1 MRRGTVLN
9 AGKPCIKKSSPS
21 ADRVITTQQYSSD
34 GLHLNPGRRAIG
46 ADQMTDQLAKKSVD
60 GESPTSR
67 QVLTFCLGAETY
79 GVDILRV
86 QEIRGWSPVTRIPK
100 SPPHVLGVLNL
111 RGSIVPIVDLRVRFS
126 LERAEFTPLTVIIVL
141 SITTP
146 NGRSEF
152 GLVVD
157 SVSDVVDI
165 STKDLKDA
173 PNLGGK
179 MNADFIQCL
188 ATVADRMLILLD
200 VDALIGRD
208 LLSLEPTTLAGAA

>member
-1 MRRGTVLN
+1 
-9 AGKPCIKKSSPS
+9 
-21 ADRVITTQQYSSD
+21 
-34 GLHLNPGRRAIG
+34 
-46 ADQMTDQLAKKSVD
+46 MTDQLEKKSV
-60 GESPTSR
+60 ESDSPASR
-67 QVLTFCLGAETY
+67 QVLTFCLAAETY

-146 NGRSEF
+146 SGRSEF

-165 STKDLKDA
+165 STKDLKEA

-200 VDALIGRD
+200 VDALVGRD
-208 LLSLEPTTLAGAA
+208 WQPLEATALAGVA

>member
-1 MRRGTVLN
+1 
-9 AGKPCIKKSSPS
+9 
-21 ADRVITTQQYSSD
+21 
-34 GLHLNPGRRAIG
+34 
-46 ADQMTDQLAKKSVD
+46 MTDQFAKKPVE
-60 GESPTSR
+60 GASPTSR

-86 QEIRGWSPVTRIPK
+86 QEIRGWAAVTRIPK

-141 SITTP
+141 SIATP
-146 NGRSEF
+146 SGRSEF

-165 STKDLKDA
+165 SANDLKEA
-173 PNLGGK
+173 PNLGGRL
-179 MNADFIQCL
+179 NADFIQCL

-208 LLSLEPTTLAGAA
+208 FLPDEPVAPADAA

>member
-1 MRRGTVLN
+1 M
-9 AGKPCIKKSSPS
+9 
-21 ADRVITTQQYSSD
+21 
-34 GLHLNPGRRAIG
+34 G
-46 ADQMTDQLAKKSVD
+46 ADQMTDELAKKTVD

-165 STKDLKDA
+165 STKDLKEA

-208 LLSLEPTTLAGAA
+208 LLSLEPTTLAGVA